1 MRYGIVLDEVFLAHA
16 VPPGHPERPERIQA
30 LLDSL
35 ASLMNNPDV
44 VLVDP
49 KAADESAVLAVH
61 SKDHLALVKA
71 TAGRGHFALDPDT
84 HTGANSYESA
94 LLVAGSAVNLVEL
107 VGERKLDI
115 GFVLG
120 RPPGHHAERDKAMGF
135 CLFNNA
141 AIAAQ
146 AAINLGIA
154 KRVAIVDFD
163 VHHGNGTQNIFYGRS
178 DVLYVSSHQHPF
190 YPGTGLQE
198 ETGVGEGTGFTVN
211 FPLKAG
217 SGDYFYT
224 RIYED
229 LVAPI
234 LVEFDPDLILVS
246 GGFDAHKDDPLGG
259 MEVSEEGF
267 AYITHTLNKVAL
279 KTAGGR
285 ILYLLEGG
293 YSLSG
298 LSQSVLSSIQIS
310 LDGRQPKIDVTQESE
325 TEAYMNRARA
335 TFYRYWKSL
344 GF

>member
-1 MRYGIVLDEVFLAHA
+1 MRYAIVLDEVFLAHS

-35 ASLMNNPDV
+35 EPLRKSPEVISVA
-44 VLVDP
+44 P
-49 KAADESAVLAVH
+49 KSAEESAVIAVH
-61 SKDHLALVKA
+61 SEEHLALIKA

-84 HTGANSYESA
+84 HTGANSYETA
-94 LLVAGSAVNLVEL
+94 LLVAGSAVNLVER
-107 VGERKLDI
+107 VGEGGLDS

-120 RPPGHHAERDKAMGF
+120 RPPGHHAERDRAMGF
-135 CLFNNA
+135 CLFNNV

-146 AAINLGIA
+146 AAIDLGNA

-163 VHHGNGTQNIFYGRS
+163 VHHGNGSQNIFYGRS

-190 YPGTGLQE
+190 YPGTGLQAE
-198 ETGVGEGTGFTVN
+198 SGAGEGIGFTVN
-211 FPLKAG
+211 LPLKAG

-224 RIYED
+224 KIYQD

-234 LVEFDPDLILVS
+234 LLEFDPDLILVS

-259 MEVSEEGF
+259 MEVSAEGF
-267 AYITHTLNKVAL
+267 ACITHTLNEVAL
-279 KTAGGR
+279 KAAGGK

-298 LSQSVLSSIQIS
+298 LSQSVLSSIQTSI
-310 LDGRQPKIDVTQESE
+310 DGRRPEIDATQQAE
-325 TEAYMNRARA
+325 TEEYTERARA
-335 TFYRYWKSL
+335 MFSRYWKSL
-344 GF
+344 GS